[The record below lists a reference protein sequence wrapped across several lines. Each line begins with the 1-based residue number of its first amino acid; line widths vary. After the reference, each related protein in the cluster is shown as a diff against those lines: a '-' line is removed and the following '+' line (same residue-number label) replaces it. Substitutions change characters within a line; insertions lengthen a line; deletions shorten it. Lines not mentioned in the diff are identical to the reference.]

1 MVTTP
6 YMIKSFGVVSIGKFF
21 AVIGLV
27 WGFLMGC
34 VIALGIGGAA
44 SMMGSLTLGIGAGIV
59 GLILMIIIGGIGGF
73 IWGAIMAVI
82 YNIILGAIGGIEMD
96 LELKS

>member
-1 MVTTP
+1 MATTP
-6 YMIKSFGVVSIGKFF
+6 YMIKSFGVVSVGKFC

-34 VIALGIGGAA
+34 MIAVGIGGSAA
-44 SMMGSLTLGIGAGIV
+44 MMGARGLGIGAGII
-59 GLILMIIIGGIGGF
+59 GFILMIVIGVVGGF

-82 YNIILGAIGGIEMD
+82 YNTILGAIGGIEMD
-96 LELKS
+96 LEVKS